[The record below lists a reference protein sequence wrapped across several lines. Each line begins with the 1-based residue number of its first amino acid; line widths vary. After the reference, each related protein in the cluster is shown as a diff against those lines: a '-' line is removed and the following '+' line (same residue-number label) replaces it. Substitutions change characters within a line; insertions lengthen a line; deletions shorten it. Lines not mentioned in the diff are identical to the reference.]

1 MWIPTDANEL
11 EGLITSGRL
20 DESSVLDF
28 KREQPANTK
37 ELAKDVAAMANDGGT
52 LVFGIGE
59 DAAGRP

>member
-28 KREQPANTK
+28 KRELPANTK

-59 DAAGRP
+59 DATGRP